1 MCVGGGPAGLYFAL
15 AMKLLDPSHDIT
27 VCERRVATADMG
39 WGVTIGP
46 DMLGQLGN
54 IDPVTAQRIEA
65 TAFRWTGGQVTRI
78 RGAEMLR
85 PGVSGYGISRRRLLA
100 ILVDRAQSLG
110 VRVEFGR
117 EIASRSELPDADL
130 ILASDGVGSRLR
142 AQGQFGT
149 RIRQGSNLYIWLG
162 TTKIFERFTY
172 AFAPTEAGWLWAYAY
187 GADSRRSTFVVEC
200 SRDTWMRLGLDSIPP
215 IACLT
220 RLENIFAEHLDGH
233 QLIGQADH
241 THSWLSFRTVRNE
254 KWSDGNVVLAGD
266 SAHTT
271 HFSIGMGTT
280 LALGDAIA
288 LAENIHRHSSL
299 ETALESYQAERQ
311 AAMNLLS
318 DAASL
323 SARWFENIPRYA
335 GFAPQQFNV
344 LLHARRSPLLHVMPP
359 RLFYALHQSAE
370 AAAPLRGI
378 RKMAGTATKSVHSL
392 RKVSP
397 AAIEHTDSPR

>member
-1 MCVGGGPAGLYFAL
+1 
-15 AMKLLDPSHDIT
+15 
-27 VCERRVATADMG
+27 
-39 WGVTIGP
+39 
-46 DMLGQLGN
+46 
-54 IDPVTAQRIEA
+54 
-65 TAFRWTGGQVTRI
+65 
-78 RGAEMLR
+78 
-85 PGVSGYGISRRRLLA
+85 
-100 ILVDRAQSLG
+100 
-110 VRVEFGR
+110 
-117 EIASRSELPDADL
+117 
-130 ILASDGVGSRLR
+130 
-142 AQGQFGT
+142 
-149 RIRQGSNLYIWLG
+149 
-162 TTKIFERFTY
+162 
-172 AFAPTEAGWLWAYAY
+172 
-187 GADSRRSTFVVEC
+187 
-200 SRDTWMRLGLDSIPP
+200 MRLGLDSIPP